1 MLESLAGWL
10 SARESAPAAA
20 PPMLPPLSLASWG
33 PLLPGIAC
41 WALALYLP
49 LSLQLAGLEERLA
62 AGSLGET
69 ASGIVLALTSL
80 GLALAAGLAA
90 ELLLGWCL
98 GPGWATSLGVVTAL
112 WGLFFALVG
121 GRDR

>member
-1 MLESLAGWL
+1 MFPPFSLATW
-10 SARESAPAAA
+10 A
-20 PPMLPPLSLASWG
+20 

-49 LSLQLAGLEERLA
+49 LSLRLAGLEERLA
-62 AGSLGET
+62 TGALAGTAAEILLAVGSL
-69 ASGIVLALTSL
+69 VLALS
-80 GLALAAGLAA
+80 AGLAA

-121 GRDR
+121 RGGD